1 MEKRGVQSNFI
12 NRIDEN
18 ALASP
23 IWQIQVQLTVTIQ
36 KRGFGIFVVHYYYYL
51 FQKLFFF
58 LKIPGYS

>member
-36 KRGFGIFVVHYYYYL
+36 KRGFGIFCCPLLLLLISKIV
-51 FQKLFFF
+51 FFF
-58 LKIPGYS
+58 